1 MDAKKAR
8 AAAEQYCENS
18 GLSVMKLKDLYQQII
33 SNSLYYAKFPDV
45 NPNGLK
51 NDLATRAVPVLKVT
65 NQYAVEET
73 EYTREVLL

>member
-8 AAAEQYCENS
+8 AAAEQYCENR
-18 GLSVMKLKDLYQQII
+18 GLSVAKLKGLYQQII